1 MLISSSAD
9 LYINFTYR
17 LKGDL
22 AICYALSSTGKAEL
36 CFLIILKSALFD
48 ITNVSIHAGKNISQR
63 KAWFNCLLQKKSSQS
78 EKDVIWS
85 I

>member
-9 LYINFTYR
+9 LYVNFTYR

-36 CFLIILKSALFD
+36 GFLIILKSALFD
-48 ITNVSIHAGKNISQR
+48 ITNVSIHAGKNMSEKSMVQLS
-63 KAWFNCLLQKKSSQS
+63 ASEKKS
-78 EKDVIWS
+78 V
-85 I
+85 